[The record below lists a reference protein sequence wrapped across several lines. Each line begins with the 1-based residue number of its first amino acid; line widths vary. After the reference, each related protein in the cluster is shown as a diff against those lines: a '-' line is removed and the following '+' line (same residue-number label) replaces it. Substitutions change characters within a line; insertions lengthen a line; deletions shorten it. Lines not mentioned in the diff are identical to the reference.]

1 MFSTLFRT
9 GWQLLGIELEEEVI
23 LDKVGAAF
31 GLDTEDILLPVK
43 DQERSLTMEVVMS
56 PPMIQ
61 VIVTSIILSPT
72 NALIGNPSK
81 TT

>member
-9 GWQLLGIELEEEVI
+9 GWQLLGIELEEVI

-31 GLDTEDILLPVK
+31 GLDTEDVLLPVK

>member
-23 LDKVGAAF
+23 LEKVGAAF
-31 GLDTEDILLPVK
+31 GLDTEDVLLPVK

>member
-9 GWQLLGIELEEEVI
+9 GWQLLGIELEEEMI
-23 LDKVGAAF
+23 LEKVGAAF

>member
-1 MFSTLFRT
+1 MFSTPFRT
-9 GWQLLGIELEEEVI
+9 GWQLLGIELEEEVT

-61 VIVTSIILSPT
+61 V
-72 NALIGNPSK
+72 
-81 TT
+81 

>member
-23 LDKVGAAF
+23 LEKVGAAF
-31 GLDTEDILLPVK
+31 GLDTEDMLLPVK

>member
-1 MFSTLFRT
+1 M
-9 GWQLLGIELEEEVI
+9 LGIELEEEVI

>member
-31 GLDTEDILLPVK
+31 GLDTEDVLLPVK

>member
-9 GWQLLGIELEEEVI
+9 GWQLLGIELEEVI

-31 GLDTEDILLPVK
+31 GLDTEDVLLPVK

-61 VIVTSIILSPT
+61 V
-72 NALIGNPSK
+72 
-81 TT
+81 

>member
-1 MFSTLFRT
+1 MFSTPFRT

-23 LDKVGAAF
+23 LERVGAAF

-61 VIVTSIILSPT
+61 V
-72 NALIGNPSK
+72 
-81 TT
+81 

>member
-23 LDKVGAAF
+23 LEKVGAAF
-31 GLDTEDILLPVK
+31 GLDMEDMLLPVK

>member
-1 MFSTLFRT
+1 MDTVFLSIIPPLMFSTPFRT
-9 GWQLLGIELEEEVI
+9 GWQLLGIELEEEVT

-61 VIVTSIILSPT
+61 V
-72 NALIGNPSK
+72 
-81 TT
+81 

>member
-1 MFSTLFRT
+1 M
-9 GWQLLGIELEEEVI
+9 LGIELEEEVI
-23 LDKVGAAF
+23 LEKVGAAF

>member
-1 MFSTLFRT
+1 M
-9 GWQLLGIELEEEVI
+9 LGIELEEEVI

-61 VIVTSIILSPT
+61 V
-72 NALIGNPSK
+72 
-81 TT
+81 

>member
-1 MFSTLFRT
+1 M
-9 GWQLLGIELEEEVI
+9 LGIELEEEVI

-31 GLDTEDILLPVK
+31 GLDTEDVLLPVK

>member
-1 MFSTLFRT
+1 M
-9 GWQLLGIELEEEVI
+9 LGIELEEEVI
-23 LDKVGAAF
+23 LEKVGAAF
-31 GLDTEDILLPVK
+31 GLDTEDVLLPVK

>member
-23 LDKVGAAF
+23 LEKVGAAF

>member
-43 DQERSLTMEVVMS
+43 DQERSLTLEVVMS